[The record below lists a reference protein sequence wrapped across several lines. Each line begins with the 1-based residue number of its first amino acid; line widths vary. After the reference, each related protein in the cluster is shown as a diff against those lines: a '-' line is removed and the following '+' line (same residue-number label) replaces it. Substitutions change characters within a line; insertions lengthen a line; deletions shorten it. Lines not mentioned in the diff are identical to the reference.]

1 MNKSPFLNIKTTAES
16 MDILYKCFAA
26 EGRRLKAEGTEA
38 QRHKGTEGEEGKRQ
52 KTERREVDSLPS
64 AFSLQ
69 PSASYETIPFLDA
82 NNRVLAQD
90 VYSQEDVPN
99 FNRSTMDGY
108 GLDARDTFGAS
119 SGMPAYLNIAG
130 DVLMGEAASLS
141 IKSGEAVRMP
151 TGGSLPDGANA
162 VVMIEHSCEIDNKT
176 VEIQKPVAIG
186 ENTVCVGQDIKKGGL
201 LFSAGRLLRAYEIGA
216 LAAIGQTEVIVYQRL
231 RVGIIST
238 GDEIVPAHIL
248 PKSGQV
254 RDISSTLLGSKILE
268 LGAIPEFYG
277 IVKDRVELIRDAI
290 TVCVAKNDMVLIC
303 GGSSVGTRDLV
314 VDVISSMGEILIHG
328 VAMRPG
334 KPTIIAQ
341 IGGKPVIGL
350 PGHPASSTIVFL
362 VLVQPLLAHLQNTPL
377 IQWHITATTTRN
389 IPSQPGREDYIRVKI
404 QEKDGRYLAEPV
416 FGPSGL
422 ITPVFEANGLIKI
435 PIDCEGIDE
444 GQEMRVMLM

>member
-1 MNKSPFLNIKTTAES
+1 MSKSPFLNIKTTAES
-16 MDILYKCFAA
+16 LDILYKCFA
-26 EGRRLKAEGTEA
+26 KEGTEA
-38 QRHKGTEGEEGKRQ
+38 QDKNSSP
-52 KTERREVDSLPS
+52 VLPK
-64 AFSLQ
+64 
-69 PSASYETIPFLDA
+69 PETIPLLEV

-90 VYSQEDVPN
+90 IYSQEDVPN

-108 GLDARDTFGAS
+108 GLDARDSFGVS
-119 SGMPAYLNIAG
+119 CNMPAYLNIAG
-130 DVLMGEAASLS
+130 DVFMGEATTMKLS
-141 IKSGEAVRMP
+141 SGEVARIP
-151 TGGSLPDGANA
+151 TGGMLPENANA
-162 VVMIEHSCEIDNKT
+162 VVMIEYSHEIDGRT
-176 VEIQKPVAIG
+176 IEIQKPVAIG
-186 ENTVCVGQDIKKGGL
+186 ENTVCVGQDIKKGNL
-201 LFSAGRLLRAYEIGA
+201 LFRAGRLLRAYEIGA
-216 LAAIGQTEVIVYQRL
+216 LAAIGQTEVEVYQRL

-248 PKSGQV
+248 PKPGQV
-254 RDISSTLLGSKILE
+254 RDISSALLGSKILE

-277 IVKDRVELIRDAI
+277 IVQDRVELIHDAI
-290 TVCVAKNDMVLIC
+290 KTSVDRNDMVLIC

-362 VLVQPLLAHLQNTPL
+362 VLVQPLLACLQNTPL
-377 IQWHITATTTRN
+377 RQWHITATTTRN

-416 FGPSGL
+416 FGSSGL

-444 GQEMRVMLM
+444 GQEMRVMLI